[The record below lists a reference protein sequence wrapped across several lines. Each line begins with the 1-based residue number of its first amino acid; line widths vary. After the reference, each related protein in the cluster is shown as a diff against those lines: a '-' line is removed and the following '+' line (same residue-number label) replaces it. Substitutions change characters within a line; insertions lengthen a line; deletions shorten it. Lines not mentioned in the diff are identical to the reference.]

1 MEIIGFLAAFT
12 TTIAF
17 LPQTLKTITN
27 RNTQGISLIMY
38 LTFTLGVFMWI
49 VYGIYIR
56 DLAIL
61 LANLFTFIFSIIIL
75 CVKFYNVKTNHEK
88 I

>member
-1 MEIIGFLAAFT
+1 MEIFGFLAAFT

-17 LPQTLKTITN
+17 LPQTLKTIKN
-27 RNTQGISLIMY
+27 RNTQGISFIMY
-38 LTFTLGVFMWI
+38 LVFTIGVFMWI
-49 VYGIYIR
+49 VYALYIG

-61 LANLFTFIFSIIIL
+61 LANLFTFIFSTIIL
-75 CVKFYNVKTNHEK
+75 FVKFYNVRKKHER